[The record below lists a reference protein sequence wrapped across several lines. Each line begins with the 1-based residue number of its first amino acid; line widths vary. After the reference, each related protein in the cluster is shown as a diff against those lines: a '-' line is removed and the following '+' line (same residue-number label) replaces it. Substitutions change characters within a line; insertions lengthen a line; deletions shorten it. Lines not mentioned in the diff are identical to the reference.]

1 VTTGSNG
8 RTPEQIRR
16 EIELEREGLAT
27 AVDAL
32 RDGLGEATDVGAK
45 LRARLPVATG
55 GALAAGFVLAGG
67 VGATMRL
74 LARRGREGHTKAS
87 LGPFRLVHRS

>member
-1 VTTGSNG
+1 MTTGSNG

-16 EIELEREGLAT
+16 EIETEREALAT
-27 AVDAL
+27 AVDSL
-32 RDGLGEATDVGAK
+32 RDGLGEATDVGAR
-45 LRARLPVATG
+45 LRERLPVATG

-67 VGATMRL
+67 IGATMRL

-87 LGPFRLVHRS
+87 LGPFRLVDRG

>member
-1 VTTGSNG
+1 LTAGSNG

-27 AVDAL
+27 AVDDL

-45 LRARLPVATG
+45 LRGRLPVATG

-74 LARRGREGHTKAS
+74 LARRGREGHTKVS
-87 LGPFRLVHRS
+87 FGRFRLVDRG